1 MQEISLVVS
10 NSWKTFLGEA
20 TETYHKA
27 LMANPASPAVEY
39 LKETRGLSGANAQFF
54 KLGLVESPLPGHE
67 QYEGKLAIPYLTRS
81 GVVSMRFRAIPPGD
95 ATGPKY
101 LSVPGDIPRL
111 FNPADLDRR
120 EHFVCICEG
129 EFDAMTAHQAGL
141 PAVGIPGVNGWK
153 EYYSHCFKGYENVF
167 ILADNDDKGQGE
179 TFAEKVASQVANA
192 RIVLMPSGHDVNSFV
207 LAEGPDALTKR
218 LEVKSA

>member
-27 LMANPASPAVEY
+27 LMASPESPAVEY
-39 LKETRGLSGANAQFF
+39 LKSRGLSGVSAQFF
-54 KLGLVESPLPGHE
+54 KLGIVESPLPGHE
-67 QYEGKLAIPYLTRS
+67 QYQGKLALPYLTSS
-81 GVVSMRFRAIPPGD
+81 GVVSMRFRALPPDD
-95 ATGPKY
+95 ASGPKY

-111 FNPADLDRR
+111 FNPADLSGWQS
-120 EHFVCICEG
+120 FVCICEG

-141 PAVGIPGVNGWK
+141 PAIGIPGVNGWK
-153 EYYSHCFKGYENVF
+153 EFYSHCFKGYESVF

-179 TFAEKVASQVANA
+179 TFAEKVAGQVANA

-207 LAEGPDALTKR
+207 HAEGADALKKR
-218 LEVKSA
+218 LEIKGA